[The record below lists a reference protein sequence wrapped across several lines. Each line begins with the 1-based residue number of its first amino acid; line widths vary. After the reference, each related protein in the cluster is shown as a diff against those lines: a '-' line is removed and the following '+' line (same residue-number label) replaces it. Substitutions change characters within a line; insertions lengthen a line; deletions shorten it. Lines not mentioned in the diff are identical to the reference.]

1 MYRAAR
7 VYSAECPV
15 ERRNEVTDNKAA
27 MFVFFF
33 FLWCAAKT
41 TSWDHRRSSLAETFN

>member
-1 MYRAAR
+1 MYRTAR
-7 VYSAECPV
+7 VYSAKCPV

-33 FLWCAAKT
+33 VAA
-41 TSWDHRRSSLAETFN
+41 RRENDVLGSSS